1 MSGTAFTS
9 TVTQVDLGTTASPQ
23 RFPTGYEVTLPAT
36 KSGAL
41 DVTNNGGTETWIYVY
56 NDSGS
61 DIAANI
67 VVMRKAA
74 TSTYN
79 VLIAAVSISP
89 QRIVGISQHAIANG
103 SYGFVLKRGLGT
115 VTADATVTAD
125 LGMIMD
131 GSTAGNVTHA
141 AAVTNAG
148 IGCTLA
154 GRTGSGTLTA
164 FVDCR
169 G

>member
-1 MSGTAFTS
+1 MSGTAFPS
-9 TVTQVDLGTTASPQ
+9 KVTQVDLGTTASPQ
-23 RFPTGYEVTLPAT
+23 RFPAGYEVTLPAT
-36 KSGAL
+36 KGGAGG
-41 DVTNNGGTETWIYVY
+41 VTNNAGPQTWIYVY

-61 DIAANI
+61 EIAANI
-67 VVMRKAA
+67 AVMRKDD

-148 IGCTLA
+148 IGCTVA
-154 GRTGSGTLTA
+154 GRTGSGTFSA
-164 FVDCR
+164 FIDCR

>member
-1 MSGTAFTS
+1 MSGTAFPS
-9 TVTQVDLGTTASPQ
+9 TVTQVDLGTDASPA

-41 DVTNNGGTETWIYVY
+41 SVANNSGGETWIYVY
-56 NDSGS
+56 NDSGAE
-61 DIAANI
+61 IGANM

-79 VLIAAVSISP
+79 VLKATASISP
-89 QRIVGISQHAIANG
+89 QRIVGVSQHAIANG
-103 SYGFVLKRGLGT
+103 SYGFILKRGLGT
-115 VTADATVTAD
+115 VTGDAAVTAD
-125 LGMIMD
+125 LGMIVD
-131 GSTAGNVTHA
+131 GSTAGNVTHS

-154 GRTGSGTLTA
+154 GRADAGTFTA

>member
-1 MSGTAFTS
+1 MSGTAFPS
-9 TVTQVDLGTTASPQ
+9 KVTQVDLGTDASPA
-23 RFPTGYEVTLPAT
+23 RFPTGYEVMLPAT

-41 DVTNNGGTETWIYVY
+41 SVANNSGGETWIYVY

-61 DIAANI
+61 EIAANM

-79 VLIAAVSISP
+79 VLLATASISP

-103 SYGFVLKRGLGT
+103 SYGFILKRGLGT
-115 VTADATVTAD
+115 VTADASVTAD
-125 LGMIMD
+125 VGMIVD

-141 AAVTNAG
+141 AAVTDVG

-154 GRTGSGTLTA
+154 GRSGSGTLTA
-164 FVDCR
+164 FVDCS